1 MKHLGVATTVQELM
15 NLLNPYRDYLIYV
28 EQPCGGYNAC
38 VSVDEENKIPF
49 TTIGVAPSWIV
60 GSNKT

>member
-28 EQPCGGYNAC
+28 EQPCGDYNAGI
-38 VSVDEENKIPF
+38 SVDEENKI
-49 TTIGVAPSWIV
+49 IEIC
-60 GSNKT
+60 

>member
-38 VSVDEENKIPF
+38 VSIDEENKI
-49 TTIGVAPSWIV
+49 IEIY
-60 GSNKT
+60 

>member
-1 MKHLGVATTVQELM
+1 MITESEGETMKHLGVATTVQELM

-38 VSVDEENKIPF
+38 VSVDEENKI
-49 TTIGVAPSWIV
+49 IEII
-60 GSNKT
+60 